1 MFGTLVL
8 IGDRPAI
15 VSEHGDLYGGLH
27 CGDCLQCYHNER
39 WLDVR
44 LEYQDDWVFIW
55 NRQAL
60 PIPYGAAVK
69 K

>member
-8 IGDRPAI
+8 IGDRPDI
-15 VSEHGDLYGGLH
+15 VFAHGELYGGLH
-27 CGDCLQCYHNER
+27 CGDCFQCYNHGK

-55 NRQAL
+55 NRQIL
-60 PIPYGAAVK
+60 PIPYGAKVRK
-69 K
+69 